1 LSAVQTSDFDYTLP
15 HELIAQVPELRRDQ
29 SRLLVVDRG
38 AKIISHR
45 HFYDLPSCLKAG
57 DVLVLNNSKVIP
69 ARLRARNRETGGKFE
84 VLLLE
89 EVANNDWWAMMKPG
103 KRARRGTSLEVQDR
117 AGNSSG
123 FAAIVRDLN
132 EEGHRRLLF
141 SGRGDILEALEE
153 LGEMPLPPYI
163 VRKEQN
169 LSDSE
174 QYQTI
179 YAQAPGS
186 VAAPTAGLH
195 FTTDLLANV
204 REKGVK
210 VCFVTLH
217 VGLGTFSPIKSDD
230 LGGHVM
236 HYESYEIPAETAGAI
251 REAKKSGRRVIAVGT
266 TTMRVLESG
275 SAAGRGRT
283 NLFIRPPYQFKVVDA
298 LVTNFHLPRSTLL
311 VLVSAFA
318 APGSEEGRELIL
330 RAYRE
335 AIAER
340 YRFFSYGDAM
350 LIV

>member
-1 LSAVQTSDFDYTLP
+1 MQTSHFDYTLP
-15 HELIAQVPELRRDQ
+15 PELIAQTPEPRRDQ
-29 SRLLVVDRG
+29 SRLLVVDRE
-38 AKIISHR
+38 AKTIAHQ
-45 HFYDLPSCLKAG
+45 HFYDLPAYLKAG
-57 DVLVLNNSKVIP
+57 DVLVLNNSKVIS
-69 ARLRARNRETGGKFE
+69 ARLRARNPAMGGKFE

-89 EVANNDWWAMMKPG
+89 EVAHNNWWAMMKPG
-103 KRARRGTSLEVQDR
+103 KRARRGTSLEVLDR

-123 FAAIVRDLN
+123 FMALVRDVN
-132 EEGHRRLLF
+132 DEGHRRLIF
-141 SGRGDILEALEE
+141 SGPKDILEALEE
-153 LGEMPLPPYI
+153 FGETPLPPYI
-163 VRKEQN
+163 MRKEQN
-169 LSDSE
+169 LADRE

-195 FTTDLLANV
+195 FTAELLTKV
-204 REKGVK
+204 RKIGVK

-230 LGGHVM
+230 LSSHVM
-236 HYESYEIPAETAGAI
+236 HYESYEVPVETA
-251 REAKKSGRRVIAVGT
+251 EAVSSAQKSGGRVIAVGT

-275 SAAGRGRT
+275 SGAGRGRT
-283 NLFIRPPYQFKVVDA
+283 NLFIRPPYRFKTVDA

-318 APGSEEGRELIL
+318 APGAEEGRELIL